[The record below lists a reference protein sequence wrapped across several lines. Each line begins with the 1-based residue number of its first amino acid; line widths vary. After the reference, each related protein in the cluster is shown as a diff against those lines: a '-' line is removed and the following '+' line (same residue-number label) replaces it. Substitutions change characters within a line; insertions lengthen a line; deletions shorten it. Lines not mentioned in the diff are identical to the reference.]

1 MRTWIKNGAR
11 MTILVTAFAGA
22 GASVTCARASV
33 ATAGAGHA
41 IVRVVSLRGSCA
53 ADGCAVVKADHAEE
67 GTASAGPLASILGLG
82 HPSVPYATGTEDAN
96 DPLAVRG
103 VDTPEESTPSTN
115 IAGSDEGGAGLST
128 PGRGHHHHH
137 HGGGPG
143 TGHHHGRHH
152 GGAGKGRHHG
162 GGSSTGGQG
171 ASSAAASANAGASS
185 STLPTTGAPLA
196 GLLGLAVVAIG
207 AGLFLRQRSK
217 RGEDDQPQED

>member
-22 GASVTCARASV
+22 GASVTCAHASV

-67 GTASAGPLASILGLG
+67 GTASAGPLASILGIG
-82 HPSVPYATGTEDAN
+82 QPSVPYATGTEDAN

-128 PGRGHHHHH
+128 PGRGHHHH
-137 HGGGPG
+137 GGGPG

-152 GGAGKGRHHG
+152 GGGSKGRHHG

-171 ASSAAASANAGASS
+171 ASSAAASANAAASS
-185 STLPTTGAPLA
+185 GTLPTTGAPLA

-217 RGEDDQPQED
+217 RGEEEQPQED